1 MQNALN
7 SYENRNVSIPSHLS
21 FSRKKSL
28 DPLAASS
35 SSKPETPIED
45 IQSSLNE
52 VYISPTSEIRKEA
65 KRASIKI
72 QEKQKQELQFA
83 LESVLDQSPP
93 PVPINPPPPSSSSVN
108 SFNKANNG
116 F

>member
-7 SYENRNVSIPSHLS
+7 SYENRNVSMPSHLS

-28 DPLAASS
+28 DPLAAC
-35 SSKPETPIED
+35 SKPETPIEE
-45 IQSSLNE
+45 IQSNLNE